1 MQCRHEAVFN
11 IMRPR
16 PILDVH
22 ARGMYSLNTLVWK
35 VFQFTDESAGWR
47 LCCLLVSSLVYIM

>member
-11 IMRPR
+11 IGRPK

-22 ARGMYSLNTLVWK
+22 ARVCTLVLH
-35 VFQFTDESAGWR
+35 G
-47 LCCLLVSSLVYIM
+47 VSGDVISS

>member
-11 IMRPR
+11 IGRPR

-22 ARGMYSLNTLVWK
+22 ARGMYSVNTL
-35 VFQFTDESAGWR
+35 A
-47 LCCLLVSSLVYIM
+47 